1 MYPFHEQATNLA
13 AHEDVL
19 LLGPAKHV
27 MLTPCCVRS
36 IGAGS
41 LGAGGTEVALLDS
54 EGSPIEKVSCHGG
67 MRRGHVLGACG
78 RGMMHGQGAWW
89 MGMGIQLTHACT
101 LPPRQ
106 VVPASKLPSAA
117 TFRLYL
123 TWGHKDSPFHEEV
136 APFERPLSQMMAEQR
151 EESVWSRASRF
162 LQTKVGGRIQPP
174 EQWMRYPGAPVDPAY
189 YNDLL
194 AKVGFHG
201 SEEKAARTLSRASF
215 TNRGVAAIGSA
226 VPGSVQIEIEKS
238 DLAETTTF
246 DA

>member
-174 EQWMRYPGAPVDPAY
+174 EQWMRYPGAPLDPSY
-189 YNDLL
+189 YAQLLALDAAMSAEEEAARDLL
-194 AKVGFHG
+194 QPEPSHRSAIAATPAPTGEAHVSVDIDSAG
-201 SEEKAARTLSRASF
+201 SKHL
-215 TNRGVAAIGSA
+215 VA
-226 VPGSVQIEIEKS
+226 
-238 DLAETTTF
+238 
-246 DA
+246 